1 MGSSLHADILAL
13 QDGYTIVNYIDVE
26 GGEKK
31 KIKKKGNVLDRVLQ
45 FPTALG
51 ANSPSGIVLSKAN
64 IVFPLLVYPH

>member
-1 MGSSLHADILAL
+1 MQIDTLPLKDRYA
-13 QDGYTIVNYIDVE
+13 IVNYADVE

-31 KIKKKGNVLDRVLQ
+31 EEEKKKRNVLDRVLQ

-51 ANSPSGIVLSKAN
+51 ANSPSGIVLPNAN